1 MKAKFHPF
9 GPFISIIAI
18 TMVPSASAAIGTWI
32 GAVDGAWD
40 TTDANWS
47 DVSGT
52 PWDFTNGQDN
62 TATFNTAS
70 LAAVV
75 NVPVFTNG
83 ITFSTTGAL
92 SGDTIFLVGGTPT
105 IAVATGQTGTISSVV
120 AGTAGL
126 LKSDVGLLTLSAA
139 TYSGGTTVSEGR
151 LVLVDTMTGSPDFIA
166 DAELEFNLTTGDK
179 QAIGGTISGTGKLI
193 KTGGNNLILSD
204 WSGNQ
209 TVELTGADSVIDV
222 QTGTLSN
229 FFAAGAFGP
238 AVNWAGNEAGL
249 TVASGATFDLFNNSV
264 TVDELNGAGTINKDT
279 WDTALTLTIGVKD
292 GSGTF
297 SGSLLN
303 PKNSLAIVKQGSGT
317 QTLSGGGIGYK
328 GGTTVNGG
336 RLVLENTLTGN
347 SSYTTNAE
355 LEFNLTTDNQQL
367 QSGTF
372 SGTGKLIK
380 NGGNELIL
388 SNWGGAQTV
397 ALTGAD
403 SVIDVQ
409 AGTLSNF
416 GAAAFGAPSTN
427 WDGNQAG
434 LTVAL
439 GATFQINNSI
449 AIVDELNGA
458 GTISKST
465 WDTPVTLTIGVNDG
479 SGNFSGAIAQ
489 PVGQTLALDKQGSGT
504 QTLSGAN
511 TYTGATTVSVGTL
524 ALVGGSQASPVT
536 VNAGASLGFT
546 LGSPTTSAGSF
557 TLDVDS
563 TLKITGTPDGT
574 SSYTLITNSS
584 GITGTPVLATPIAG
598 YALAVNV
605 NSLELVPSGGS
616 GYSLW
621 AATHAPG
628 QTSAQ
633 DFDGD
638 GVLNGVEFVL
648 GGTKLT
654 NDLGKLPQASSS
666 GANMVVTFNRDQA
679 SISGTTALVIEV
691 GTNLVSWPDSYNVPG
706 PALVNNPGVTV
717 AKDTSP
723 GFDTITLTIPRTP
736 DAKKFA
742 RLQVITN

>member
-62 TATFNTAS
+62 TATFDTAS

-479 SGNFSGAIAQ
+479 SGNFSGGIAQ
-489 PVGQTLALDKQGSGT
+489 PVGTALSLVKQGTGT
-504 QTLSGAN
+504 QTLSGIN
-511 TYTGATTVSVGTL
+511 TYSGATSVSAGTL
-524 ALVGGSQASPVT
+524 ALVGGSQASPIT
-536 VNAGASLGFT
+536 VSAGASLGFT
-546 LGSPTTSAGSF
+546 LGSPTTSTSSF
-557 TLDVDS
+557 DFTVG
-563 TLKITGTPDGT
+563 TIKITGTPDG
-574 SSYTLITNSS
+574 SGSYTLITNST
-584 GITGTPVLATPIAG
+584 GITGTPTLHTPIPS
-598 YALAVNV
+598 YDLAVDGN
-605 NSLELVPSGGS
+605 NLKLVPVGSSHYSTWVLDHSVTGGPGDDDDNDGRTNYEEYVFGRDPKSGSSVNPISIPVSMPAGTFSYTRRKLSLTTLSYSVWYSTGLEAGS
-616 GYSLW
+616 WIKDTG
-621 AATHAPG
+621 ATEGP
-628 QTSAQ
+628 SAL
-633 DFDGD
+633 DGD
-638 GVLNGVEFVL
+638 VETVPVTLSSVLMGN
-648 GGTKLT
+648 
-654 NDLGKLPQASSS
+654 S
-666 GANMVVTFNRDQA
+666 
-679 SISGTTALVIEV
+679 
-691 GTNLVSWPDSYNVPG
+691 
-706 PALVNNPGVTV
+706 
-717 AKDTSP
+717 
-723 GFDTITLTIPRTP
+723 
-736 DAKKFA
+736 
-742 RLQVITN
+742 RLFIQVRSD